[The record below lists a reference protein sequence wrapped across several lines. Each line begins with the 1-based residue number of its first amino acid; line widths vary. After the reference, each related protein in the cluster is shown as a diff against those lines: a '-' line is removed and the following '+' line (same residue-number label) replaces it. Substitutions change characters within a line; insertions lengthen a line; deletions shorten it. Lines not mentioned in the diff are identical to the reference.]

1 MSLEMALSH
10 FLWFRNIYSVFM
22 SSLSTFSIDG
32 RLVCFHALA
41 TVNSA
46 VMNMKVHVSLQIV
59 VFLWGVCPGM
69 RSLDRTVALFL
80 VC

>member
-32 RLVCFHALA
+32 HLVCFHALA

-46 VMNMKVHVSLQIV
+46 AMNTGVHVSFQIII
-59 VFLWGVCPGM
+59 LSRYM
-69 RSLDRTVALFL
+69 SKSRTTGSHGHSSF
-80 VC
+80 